1 LHCADI
7 DKGALPVG
15 KERPQTSQPDTSAEV
30 EDELRVALRAR
41 QELGEDLEDEI
52 IESFLSRVQDA
63 IDERVE
69 AKVNEALR
77 DRPARTHFT
86 VPTVPRLGIV
96 LGLMAVVLWSSIS
109 LAEVAGA
116 LVTLVAVIGGTAL
129 AAAILILPER
139 ETRSERGSKPGER
152 P

>member
-1 LHCADI
+1 ME
-7 DKGALPVG
+7 
-15 KERPQTSQPDTSAEV
+15 KEKPQTSQPDTSAEV

-41 QELGEDLEDEI
+41 QELGEDLEDEV

-77 DRPARTHFT
+77 DRPVRTRLN
-86 VPTVPRLGIV
+86 VPSVPRLGIV

-116 LVTLVAVIGGTAL
+116 IVTLVAVIAGTAL

-139 ETRSERGSKPGER
+139 DSI
-152 P
+152 

>member
-1 LHCADI
+1 M
-7 DKGALPVG
+7 G
-15 KERPQTSQPDTSAEV
+15 KERPQTSQPDTSAEI

-116 LVTLVAVIGGTAL
+116 TVTLVAVIAG
-129 AAAILILPER
+129 P
-139 ETRSERGSKPGER
+139 RSPPPS
-152 P
+152 

>member
-1 LHCADI
+1 MTRE
-7 DKGALPVG
+7 GQ
-15 KERPQTSQPDTSAEV
+15 QTPQPDMSAEV

-41 QELGEDLEDEI
+41 QELGKDLEDEVV
-52 IESFLSRVQDA
+52 ESFLSRVQDA

-77 DRPARTHFT
+77 DRPARRRFT
-86 VPTVPRLGIV
+86 VPSVQRLGIV

-109 LAEVAGA
+109 LAAVADA

-139 ETRSERGSKPGER
+139 EARSERSSKPGER